1 MFREKM
7 RAFVILALSLM
18 LAAAPVVAETTV
30 EQRLA
35 DLETVRTGLEEGHYD
50 LFALV
55 TPDEWQA
62 SLETAAEKLRDE
74 NGGSGQNSV
83 RTVSGDNVKPVDR
96 RHAAQRGIAQLS
108 YHQIIHQVNRTG
120 DQLLNHQRNGN
131 AERQLVKLTVADK
144 L

>member
-1 MFREKM
+1 MFRGKM

-62 SLETAAEKLRDE
+62 SLGRRPKNCAMKTWTTAWPATP
-74 NGGSGQNSV
+74 SSNS
-83 RTVSGDNVKPVDR
+83 
-96 RHAAQRGIAQLS
+96 
-108 YHQIIHQVNRTG
+108 
-120 DQLLNHQRNGN
+120 
-131 AERQLVKLTVADK
+131 
-144 L
+144 